1 MTKVLSDVGV
11 VGSGE
16 GFANRSH
23 MVFLFEKNTWVF
35 SIVLLL
41 GRGERKNSE
50 QWLN

>member
-1 MTKVLSDVGV
+1 MTKVLSDAGV

-23 MVFLFEKNTWVF
+23 ILFEKNTWVF

-50 QWLN
+50 QCLN